1 MSRPLMLR
9 RPHTRTALGVL
20 AASLLSS
27 AAIAQEALPSQ
38 AEMWRIIQEQ
48 ARQLAEQRRE
58 IDALK
63 ASATPQVRQAIITPP
78 GLGNSAQASAETD
91 AAAAEAQRAA
101 ASAEVQRVAA
111 AAEAQRATA
120 AALEAQRSAAQA
132 LAAAQTTS
140 TVGESSTG
148 GGWWERTSIGG
159 YGELH
164 YEGGSRD
171 LLDFHRFVLF
181 VGHEFS
187 SRIRFFSEIELEHA
201 WSGEGRPG
209 EVELEQAYVQ
219 VDLSDQ
225 HRLNAGVM
233 LIPSGFLNEIHEP
246 PTFYGVERNSVETA
260 IIPTTWWAGGIGLSG
275 NFGASGIAYN
285 VMFSEGLRTPLTGSN
300 AFLVR
305 NGRQKTGN
313 AVAKDGAVTAELTY
327 TGIPGLE
334 LAASSHYEWDVS
346 QGAGDPLTGEDVPA
360 WMLGANAE
368 WRYGGLGVRALY
380 ASWWIDSPSAEV
392 IGRDRQ
398 TGYFLE
404 PSYRFPLNFV
414 TFGEGPSELG
424 FFYRYSWWDNSAG
437 LSSLERATTEH
448 AVGANFWPHPNV
460 VFKLDY
466 LFQETDAGAKTDRF
480 NAGIGYRF

>member
-1 MSRPLMLR
+1 MSRTSIPGICLSS
-9 RPHTRTALGVL
+9 ALGIL
-20 AASLLSS
+20 TAGLLSS
-27 AAIAQEALPSQ
+27 TALAQDALPSQ

-48 ARQLAEQRRE
+48 ARQLAEQRQE

-63 ASATPQVRQAIITPP
+63 ASATPQVRQAIVAPP
-78 GLGNSAQASAETD
+78 TLSGLSQSDAQRDTATAD
-91 AAAAEAQRAA
+91 ARRAAAAAEI
-101 ASAEVQRVAA
+101 QRVAA
-111 AAEAQRATA
+111 AAEAGRATA
-120 AALEAQRSAAQA
+120 AAQDAQRSAAQA

-140 TVGESSTG
+140 TVADSASG
-148 GGWWERTSIGG
+148 GGWWDRTSIGG

-171 LLDFHRFVLF
+171 QLDFHRFVLF
-181 VGHEFS
+181 IGHEFTS
-187 SRIRFFSEIELEHA
+187 NIRFFSEIELEHA

-219 VDLSDQ
+219 IDLSDQ

-260 IIPTTWWAGGIGLSG
+260 IIPTTWWEGGIGLSG
-275 NFGASGIAYN
+275 NFGASGFAYN
-285 VMFSEGLRTPLTGSN
+285 LMYTGGLRTPITGAN

-305 NGRQKTGN
+305 SGRQKTGN
-313 AVAKDGAVTAELTY
+313 AVARAGAITGELTY

-334 LAASSHYEWDVS
+334 LAASSHYEFDVT

-360 WMLGANAE
+360 WLMTANAE
-368 WRYGGLGVRALY
+368 WRYGGFGIRALY
-380 ASWWIDSPSAEV
+380 ANWSIEGPSAEAV
-392 IGRDRQ
+392 GRDKQ

-404 PSYRFPLNFV
+404 PSYRFALNFL
-414 TFGEGPSELG
+414 TLGDAPSELG
-424 FFYRYSWWDNSAG
+424 FFYRYSWFDNSAG

-448 AVGANFWPHPNV
+448 VVGTNFWPHPNV

-480 NAGIGYRF
+480 NAGVGYRF

>member
-1 MSRPLMLR
+1 MKRTSSRRNPG
-9 RPHTRTALGVL
+9 RTALGIL

-27 AAIAQEALPSQ
+27 TALAQEALPSQ

-48 ARQLAEQRRE
+48 ARQLAEQRQE

-63 ASATPQVRQAIITPP
+63 QAATPQVRQAIVAPP
-78 GLGNSAQASAETD
+78 TLSGLSQSDAERD
-91 AAAAEAQRAA
+91 AAAADAQRSAA
-101 ASAEVQRVAA
+101 AAEVQRVAA

-120 AALEAQRSAAQA
+120 AAQEAQRSAAQA

-140 TVGESSTG
+140 TVADNSGG

-181 VGHEFS
+181 IGHEFTS
-187 SRIRFFSEIELEHA
+187 NIRFFSEIELEHA

-219 VDLSDQ
+219 IDLSDQ
-225 HRLNAGVM
+225 HRLNAGIM

-246 PTFYGVERNSVETA
+246 PTFYGVERNAVETA
-260 IIPTTWWAGGIGLSG
+260 IIPTTWWEGGIGLSG

-285 VMFSEGLRTPLTGSN
+285 LMYSGGLNTPRTGAN

-305 NGRQKTGN
+305 SGRQKTGN
-313 AVAKDGAVTAELTY
+313 AIARAGAVTGELTY
-327 TGIPGLE
+327 TGVPGLE
-334 LAASSHYEWDVS
+334 LAASGHYEFDVT

-360 WMLGANAE
+360 WLMTANAE
-368 WRYGGLGVRALY
+368 WRLGGFGVRALY
-380 ASWWIDSPSAEV
+380 ASWWIDGATAETT
-392 IGRDRQ
+392 GRDRQ

-404 PSYRFPLNFV
+404 PSYRFPLNFL
-414 TFGEGPSELG
+414 TLGDAPSELG
-424 FFYRYSWWDNSAG
+424 FFYRYSWWDNNAG
-437 LSSLERATTEH
+437 LTSLERATTEH
-448 AVGANFWPHPNV
+448 AVGTNFWPHPNV

-466 LFQETDAGAKTDRF
+466 IFQETDAGAKTDRF

>member
-1 MSRPLMLR
+1 MSQIKVR
-9 RPHTRTALGVL
+9 RHSCTALGIL
-20 AASLLSS
+20 AASVMSS
-27 AAIAQEALPSQ
+27 TALGQEALPSQ

-63 ASATPQVRQAIITPP
+63 AAALPQVRQAIITPP
-78 GLGNSAQASAETD
+78 NLDASAQAGAETD

-101 ASAEVQRVAA
+101 ASAEVQRLAA
-111 AAEAQRATA
+111 AQEAQRATA
-120 AALEAQRSAAQA
+120 AAQEAQRSAAQA

-140 TVGESSTG
+140 TVADASAG

-171 LLDFHRFVLF
+171 LLDFHRLVLF
-181 VGHEFS
+181 IGHEFTN
-187 SRIRFFSEIELEHA
+187 RIRFFSELELEHA

-219 VDLSDQ
+219 LDLSDQ
-225 HRLNAGVM
+225 HRLNAGIM

-246 PTFYGVERNSVETA
+246 PTFYGVERNPVETN
-260 IIPTTWWAGGIGLSG
+260 IIPTTWWAGGMGLSG

-285 VMFSEGLRTPLTGSN
+285 LMYSEGLRIPLTGAN

-305 NGRQKTGN
+305 SGRQKTAN
-313 AVAKDGAVTAELTY
+313 AVAKAGAISGELTY

-334 LAASSHYEWDVS
+334 LAASGHYEFDIS
-346 QGAGDPLTGEDVPA
+346 QGVGDPLTGEDVPA
-360 WMLGANAE
+360 WLMSTNAE

-380 ASWWIDSPSAEV
+380 ASWWIDSEGAEA

-414 TFGEGPSELG
+414 TFGGDPSELG

-437 LSSLERATTEH
+437 LGSLERATTEH

-466 LFQETDAGAKTDRF
+466 IFQETDAGAKTDRF

>member
-1 MSRPLMLR
+1 MSRYHR
-9 RPHTRTALGVL
+9 GRTVL
-20 AASLLSS
+20 AVLATSLMSS
-27 AAIAQEALPSQ
+27 AAMAQDALPSQ
-38 AEMWRIIQEQ
+38 AEMWRIIQDQ

-63 ASATPQVRQAIITPP
+63 AGATPQVRQAIITPP
-78 GLGNSAQASAETD
+78 SLEMSAQANAETD

-101 ASAEVQRVAA
+101 ASAQIQRVAA

-120 AALEAQRSAAQA
+120 AAQDAQRSAAQA

-140 TVGESSTG
+140 TVVDASAG

-171 LLDFHRFVLF
+171 QLDFHRFVLF
-181 VGHEFS
+181 IGHEFS

-219 VDLSDQ
+219 IDLSDQ
-225 HRLNAGVM
+225 HRLNAGV
-233 LIPSGFLNEIHEP
+233 LLVPSGFLNEIHEP
-246 PTFYGVERNSVETA
+246 PTFFGVERNPVETN
-260 IIPTTWWAGGIGLSG
+260 IIPTTWWEGGVGLSG

-285 VMFSEGLRTPLTGSN
+285 LMYTSGLRTPLTGSN

-305 NGRQKTGN
+305 SGRQKTAN
-313 AVAKDGAVTAELTY
+313 AVAKAGAVTGELSY

-334 LAASSHYEWDVS
+334 LATSGHYEFDIS

-360 WMLGANAE
+360 WMMSANAE
-368 WRYGGLGVRALY
+368 WRYGGFGVRALY
-380 ASWWIDSPSAEV
+380 ASWWIDSEAAEA

-398 TGYFLE
+398 TGYYVE

-414 TFGEGPSELG
+414 TLGEEPSELG
-424 FFYRYSWWDNSAG
+424 FFYRYSWWDNNAG

-448 AVGANFWPHPNV
+448 AVGTNFWPHPNV
-460 VFKLDY
+460 VFKIDY

-480 NAGIGYRF
+480 NAGVGYRF